1 MAWSPENPDK
11 RQDAIKT
18 LHRMIIT
25 ALENCASEA
34 KIDPAAYPIIVQ
46 AIIDQV
52 TQPHV
57 TWALKELATPLRMA

>member
-1 MAWSPENPDK
+1 
-11 RQDAIKT
+11 
-18 LHRMIIT
+18 MIVT
-25 ALENCASEA
+25 ALHNCSGET

-57 TWALKELATPLRMA
+57 SWALKELATPLRMY